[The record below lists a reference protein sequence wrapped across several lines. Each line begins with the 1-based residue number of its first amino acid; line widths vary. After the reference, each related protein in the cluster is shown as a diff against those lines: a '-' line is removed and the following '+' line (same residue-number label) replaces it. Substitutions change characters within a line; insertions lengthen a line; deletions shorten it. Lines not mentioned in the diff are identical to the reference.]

1 MDYNNNK
8 LSDKDS
14 SEKVY
19 NYILYGENEKKK
31 QKKSIEKERR
41 IKIIFIILKKKKKY

>member
-1 MDYNNNK
+1 MDANNNK

-14 SEKVY
+14 LEKVY

-41 IKIIFIILKKKKKY
+41 IKIIFLLLKKKRN